1 MKVPTVAA
9 ILLAI
14 AIASPTLAAEPVY
27 VGVWG
32 STRAQCQLGQDNPNA
47 PMAVRSRG
55 YDQHEAHCTF
65 ASVTPAGSGWNVRAN
80 CSVEGDKQRTAFQL
94 SVRGN
99 RLIMTSGGSAR
110 TFVRCR

>member
-1 MKVPTVAA
+1 MKIRHVAFVLFA
-9 ILLAI
+9 VGIV
-14 AIASPTLAAEPVY
+14 SPAGAAEPSY

-32 STRAQCQLGQDNPNA
+32 SNRAQCRLGQDNPNA
-47 PMAVRSRG
+47 PMAVRARS

-65 ASVTPAGSGWNVRAN
+65 ASVTSAGASWNVRAN

-110 TFVRCR
+110 TLTRCR